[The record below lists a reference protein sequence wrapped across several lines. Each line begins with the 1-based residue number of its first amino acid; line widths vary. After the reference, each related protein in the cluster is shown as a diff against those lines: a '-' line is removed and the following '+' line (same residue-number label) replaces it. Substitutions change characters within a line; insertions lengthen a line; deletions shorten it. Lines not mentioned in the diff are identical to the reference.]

1 MADIDLTAAIE
12 AAGGELSYGARALH
26 EFRVEDEAVPHC
38 ACGWRADHSFDIKS
52 HDQHI
57 VAVIIEAA
65 LPHIREALAQ
75 QIDQTGADIEQAQ
88 LAAMGGL
95 LTPLP
100 SGVVAGYAQA
110 ARIVR
115 GES

>member
-1 MADIDLTAAIE
+1 MTAELDLTAAIE
-12 AAGGELSYGARALH
+12 AAHAAVSSTWHVAPGPCADCSCGQDAEL
-26 EFRVEDEAVPHC
+26 AV
-38 ACGWRADHSFDIKS
+38 D
-52 HDQHI
+52 
-57 VAVIIEAA
+57 AA

-75 QIDQTGADIEQAQ
+75 QVEAAGASIEQAQ